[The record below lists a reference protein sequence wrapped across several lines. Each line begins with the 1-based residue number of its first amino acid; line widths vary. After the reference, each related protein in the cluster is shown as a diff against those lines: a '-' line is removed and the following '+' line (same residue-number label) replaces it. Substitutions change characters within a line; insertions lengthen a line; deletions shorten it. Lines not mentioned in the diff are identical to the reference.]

1 MFFFQCFQKLFTT
14 TDVSNQILSL
24 DNNNIKEELLEKY
37 LDVSNNSELIFEKD
51 IDPLIMKSKEVVTK
65 TESKKRNLLNYFKKK
80 IFIHTCRSK
89 RNEILHSIS
98 ETKESL
104 YQVESQLEEVNEQI
118 EEVKEQVEE
127 VKEQVEEEVKEQ
139 IKEVKEQIDD
149 KENLDVLSG
158 TVSLSMENENENR
171 FQYHSESEFKNLLDE
186 FTKSISEREP
196 ESQLNQL
203 LAELNKIMDE
213 TNHPSNES
221 QPIEQI

>member
-1 MFFFQCFQKLFTT
+1 LFTT

-127 VKEQVEEEVKEQ
+127 EVKEQVVEVKKQVEEVLK
-139 IKEVKEQIDD
+139 QIDS

-158 TVSLSMENENENR
+158 TVSLSMEKEKENENENR

-221 QPIEQI
+221 QPIEKI